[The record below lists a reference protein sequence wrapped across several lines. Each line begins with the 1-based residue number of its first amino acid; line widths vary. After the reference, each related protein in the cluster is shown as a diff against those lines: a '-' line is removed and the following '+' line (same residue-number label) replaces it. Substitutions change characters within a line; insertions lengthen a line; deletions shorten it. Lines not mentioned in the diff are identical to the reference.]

1 MVQPSDVVC
10 YGLWRGLF
18 ALMTCNDKSIRMI
31 SDVTS
36 KCHASSAVVMSQY
49 IEPGRGVRATGEA
62 VMGVTY

>member
-1 MVQPSDVVC
+1 VRPSYIAYC
-10 YGLWRGLF
+10 GLWCGLF

-49 IEPGRGVRATGEA
+49 IEPGGGVGAQGEA
-62 VMGVTY
+62 VIGAQY